1 MGECR
6 NRNTRNIRTKNPQ
19 KLRIPQFLWKI
30 LGSRMRNLWIL
41 KNHPQIWGLLLRIR
55 VVAIFVIWL
64 FRFSNIWLFIW
75 NQKVVAK
82 KFKIQL
88 KNYSRIR
95 VLGSVT
101 VYKTLLRIVKK
112 NNHRIGDFD
121 SMKKVE
127 YTKKRNPKSIFFE
140 WRIRKI
146 SNRISEIIRIF
157 EKKGQ
162 ITKIATTLLYP
173 RSDLF
178 FK

>member
-1 MGECR
+1 M
-6 NRNTRNIRTKNPQ
+6 
-19 KLRIPQFLWKI
+19 
-30 LGSRMRNLWIL
+30 
-41 KNHPQIWGLLLRIR
+41 
-55 VVAIFVIWL
+55 
-64 FRFSNIWLFIW
+64 
-75 NQKVVAK
+75 VAK

-101 VYKTLLRIVKK
+101 VHKTLSRIVKK

-162 ITKIATTLLYP
+162 ITKIATTLLDILFCSVNTYP
-173 RSDLF
+173 YPPCSIYRQLELHILLIGRHQRSALQLSS
-178 FK
+178 